1 MSGQP
6 KRGLEFA
13 GWDVHM
19 FDDDERIDELIDA
32 QGWTGFSVYFY
43 LSMKAFATNGFY
55 YSWRDT
61 SPASIARRMSGG
73 IKSETVKQVVQ
84 LCLRI
89 GLFDKGLYDRE
100 GVLTNKDIQIRYMNA
115 IEKRSLKG
123 RTIEKKFWLLK
134 KEETKA
140 YIVISENAHSLP
152 ENATKESKV
161 KESKVKESKVKESK
175 VKESTILAPSFENS
189 KHDAG
194 DSFIKLPL
202 NDKTFYTVTKTD
214 VEHYKELYPAVD
226 VEQELRSIL
235 GWLEANPRKRK
246 TRSGI
251 KAFVTKWL
259 SKTQNQ
265 GGVGYGSYPGSNVKN
280 SVTGE
285 SRGTYRTGEKVF

>member
-61 SPASIARRMSGG
+61 SPASIARRMGG
-73 IKSETVKQVVQ
+73 GVKSETVKEVVY

-115 IEKRSLKG
+115 IEKRSLRG
-123 RTIEKKFWLLK
+123 RTIEKKYWLLK
-134 KEETKA
+134 NEETKA
-140 YIVISENAHSLP
+140 YIVLSENAHSLP
-152 ENATKESKV
+152 ENAHSLPENTTKESKV
-161 KESKVKESKVKESK
+161 KYSKGKD
-175 VKESTILAPSFENS
+175 STILAPSFENS
-189 KHDAG
+189 KPDAG
-194 DSFIKLPL
+194 DAFIQLPL
-202 NDKTFYTVTKTD
+202 NNKTFYSVEKAD

-226 VEQELRSIL
+226 IEQELRSML

-251 KAFVTKWL
+251 KAFITKWL
-259 SKTQNQ
+259 SKAQNQ
-265 GGVGYGSYPGSNVKN
+265 GGVGYGSHQGSNVKN
-280 SVTGE
+280 SVSGK
-285 SRGTYRTGEKVF
+285 SGGTYQTGEKVF

>member
-32 QGWTGFSVYFY
+32 QGWTGFSIYFY

-123 RTIEKKFWLLK
+123 RTIDNKYWLLK

-161 KESKVKESKVKESK
+161 KKSKG
-175 VKESTILAPSFENS
+175 KESTILAPSFENS
-189 KHDAG
+189 KPDAS
-194 DSFIKLPL
+194 DAFIQLPL
-202 NDKTFYTVTKTD
+202 NDKTFYTVMKTD

-226 VEQELRSIL
+226 VEQELRSML
-235 GWLEANPRKRK
+235 CWLEANPRRRK

-251 KAFVTKWL
+251 KAFIAKWL
-259 SKTQNQ
+259 SKTQDQ
-265 GGVGYGSYPGSNVKN
+265 GGVGYGSYQGSNVKN
-280 SVTGE
+280 SVPGE
-285 SRGTYRTGEKVF
+285 SRGTYQTGEKVF

>member
-32 QGWTGFSVYFY
+32 QGWTGFSIYFY

-100 GVLTNKDIQIRYMNA
+100 GVLTNKDIQIRY
-115 IEKRSLKG
+115 ICTYL
-123 RTIEKKFWLLK
+123 
-134 KEETKA
+134 
-140 YIVISENAHSLP
+140 
-152 ENATKESKV
+152 
-161 KESKVKESKVKESK
+161 
-175 VKESTILAPSFENS
+175 
-189 KHDAG
+189 
-194 DSFIKLPL
+194 
-202 NDKTFYTVTKTD
+202 
-214 VEHYKELYPAVD
+214 
-226 VEQELRSIL
+226 SI
-235 GWLEANPRKRK
+235 
-246 TRSGI
+246 
-251 KAFVTKWL
+251 
-259 SKTQNQ
+259 
-265 GGVGYGSYPGSNVKN
+265 
-280 SVTGE
+280 
-285 SRGTYRTGEKVF
+285 

>member
-61 SPASIARRMSGG
+61 SPASIARRMGG
-73 IKSETVKQVVQ
+73 GVKSETVKEVVN

-123 RTIEKKFWLLK
+123 RTIDNKYWLLK

-161 KESKVKESKVKESK
+161 KYSKGKD
-175 VKESTILAPSFENS
+175 STILAPSFENS
-189 KHDAG
+189 KPDAA
-194 DSFIKLPL
+194 DAFIELPL
-202 NDKTFYTVTKTD
+202 NDRSVFSVTQSD
-214 VEHYKELYPAVD
+214 IEHYKELYPAVNI
-226 VEQELRSIL
+226 EQELRSML

-251 KAFVTKWL
+251 KSFITKWL

-265 GGVGYGSYPGSNVKN
+265 GGVGYGSYQGSNVKN
-280 SVTGE
+280 SVPGE
-285 SRGTYRTGEKVF
+285 SRGTYQTGEKVF

>member
-32 QGWTGFSVYFY
+32 QGWTGFSIYFY

-123 RTIEKKFWLLK
+123 RTIDNKYWLLK

-161 KESKVKESKVKESK
+161 KYSKGKD
-175 VKESTILAPSFENS
+175 STILAPSFENS
-189 KHDAG
+189 KPDAS
-194 DSFIKLPL
+194 DAFIQLPL
-202 NDKTFYTVTKTD
+202 NDKTFYTVMKTD

-226 VEQELRSIL
+226 VEQELRSML
-235 GWLEANPRKRK
+235 GWLEANPRRRK

-251 KAFVTKWL
+251 KAFIAKWL
-259 SKTQNQ
+259 SKTQDQ
-265 GGVGYGSYPGSNVKN
+265 GGVGYGSYQGSNVKN
-280 SVTGE
+280 SVPGE
-285 SRGTYRTGEKVF
+285 SRGTYQTGEKVF

>member
-19 FDDDERIDELIDA
+19 FDDDERIDELINA

-73 IKSETVKQVVQ
+73 VKSETVKEVVN

-89 GLFDKGLYDRE
+89 GLFDEGLYDRE

-115 IEKRSLKG
+115 IEKRSLRG
-123 RTIEKKFWLLK
+123 RTIEKKYWLLK

-152 ENATKESKV
+152 ENAHSLPENATKESKV
-161 KESKVKESKVKESK
+161 KYSIVKER
-175 VKESTILAPSFENS
+175 
-189 KHDAG
+189 
-194 DSFIKLPL
+194 
-202 NDKTFYTVTKTD
+202 TV
-214 VEHYKELYPAVD
+214 LY
-226 VEQELRSIL
+226 LRRALKIQS
-235 GWLEANPRKRK
+235 P
-246 TRSGI
+246 TPP
-251 KAFVTKWL
+251 VHL
-259 SKTQNQ
+259 SNCL
-265 GGVGYGSYPGSNVKN
+265 
-280 SVTGE
+280 
-285 SRGTYRTGEKVF
+285 

>member
-61 SPASIARRMSGG
+61 SAASIARRMGG
-73 IKSETVKQVVQ
+73 GVKSETVKQVVQ

-89 GLFDKGLYDRE
+89 GLFDEGLCDRE

-115 IEKRSLKG
+115 IEKRSLRG
-123 RTIEKKFWLLK
+123 RTIEKKYWLLK

-140 YIVISENAHSLP
+140 YIVLSENSHSLPENSHSLP

-161 KESKVKESKVKESK
+161 KYSTG
-175 VKESTILAPSFENS
+175 KESTILAPSFENS
-189 KHDAG
+189 KPDA
-194 DSFIKLPL
+194 DDAFIQLPL
-202 NDKTFYTVTKTD
+202 NDKTFYAVLKAD

-235 GWLEANPRKRK
+235 GWLEGNPRKRK

-251 KAFVTKWL
+251 KSFITRWL
-259 SKTQNQ
+259 SKAQNQ
-265 GGVGYGSYPGSNVKN
+265 GGAGYGSYSGSAVKAP
-280 SVTGE
+280 VAGE
-285 SRGTYRTGEKVF
+285 GGGGYRTGEKIL

>member
-61 SPASIARRMSGG
+61 SPASIARRMGG
-73 IKSETVKQVVQ
+73 GVKSETVKEVVN

-115 IEKRSLKG
+115 IEKRSLRG
-123 RTIEKKFWLLK
+123 RTIEKKYWLLK
-134 KEETKA
+134 NEETKA
-140 YIVISENAHSLP
+140 YIVLSENAHSLP
-152 ENATKESKV
+152 ENAHSLPENTTKESKV
-161 KESKVKESKVKESK
+161 KYSKGKD
-175 VKESTILAPSFENS
+175 STILAPSFENS
-189 KHDAG
+189 KPDA
-194 DSFIKLPL
+194 DDAFIKLPL
-202 NDKTFYTVTKTD
+202 NDKSFYTVMKTD

-235 GWLEANPRKRK
+235 GWLEGNPRKRK
-246 TRSGI
+246 TRNGI
-251 KAFVTKWL
+251 KGFITRWL
-259 SKTQNQ
+259 SKAQNQ
-265 GGVGYGSYPGSNVKN
+265 GGVGYGSYQGSNVKN
-280 SVTGE
+280 SVPGE
-285 SRGTYRTGEKVF
+285 SRGTFQTGEKVF

>member
-61 SPASIARRMSGG
+61 SPASIARRMGG
-73 IKSETVKQVVQ
+73 GVKSETVKEVVN

-115 IEKRSLKG
+115 IEKRSLRG
-123 RTIEKKFWLLK
+123 RTIEKKYWLLK
-134 KEETKA
+134 NEETKA
-140 YIVISENAHSLP
+140 YIVLSENAHSLP
-152 ENATKESKV
+152 ENAHSLPENTTKESKV
-161 KESKVKESKVKESK
+161 KYSKGKD
-175 VKESTILAPSFENS
+175 STILAPSFEKS
-189 KHDAG
+189 KPDA
-194 DSFIKLPL
+194 DDAFIKLPL
-202 NDKTFYTVTKTD
+202 NDKSFYTVMKTD

-235 GWLEANPRKRK
+235 GWLEGNPRKRK
-246 TRSGI
+246 TRNGI
-251 KAFVTKWL
+251 KGFITRWL
-259 SKTQNQ
+259 SKAQNQ
-265 GGVGYGSYPGSNVKN
+265 GGVGYGSYQGSNVKN
-280 SVTGE
+280 SVPGE
-285 SRGTYRTGEKVF
+285 SRGTYQTGEKVF

>member
-32 QGWTGFSVYFY
+32 QGWTGFSIYFY

-123 RTIEKKFWLLK
+123 RTIDNKYWLLK

-152 ENATKESKV
+152 ENATKESKE
-161 KESKVKESKVKESK
+161 KKSKG
-175 VKESTILAPSFENS
+175 KESTILAPSFENS
-189 KHDAG
+189 KPDAA
-194 DSFIKLPL
+194 SAFIELPL
-202 NDKTFYTVTKTD
+202 NDKSVYSVTQSD
-214 VEHYKELYPAVD
+214 IEHYKELYPAVNI
-226 VEQELRSIL
+226 EQELRSML

-251 KAFVTKWL
+251 KAFITKWL

-265 GGVGYGSYPGSNVKN
+265 GGVGYGSYSGSNVTN
-280 SVTGE
+280 PVSGE
-285 SRGTYRTGEKVF
+285 GSGAYRTGEKVF